1 MPISTDGC
9 LVVLQE
15 MGISSEIRDI
25 VKIARSRVGKSSYR
39 RGADPNL
46 WPGVLDCSALT
57 KWSYGQ
63 LGIWLPRYSVDQRDF
78 GLRTDNIS
86 NMAPGDLIF
95 KSGFR
100 NYYWDNR
107 ADGVGH
113 VGLISSSNSV
123 IHAANSKVGIIE
135 SYIDDFTDGNDF
147 RGVTRIAEN
156 LGKLFTLTL
165 PNGIYLETS
174 MEVRWKILQTLQ

>member
-1 MPISTDGC
+1 
-9 LVVLQE
+9 
-15 MGISSEIRDI
+15 MGISCEIRDI
-25 VKIARSRVGKSSYR
+25 VGIARTRVGRSVYR
-39 RGADPNL
+39 RGAGLTD
-46 WPGVLDCSALT
+46 WPEVLDCSALT

-78 GLRTDNIS
+78 GLRSANIS
-86 NMAPGDLIF
+86 SMAPGDLIF

-100 NYYWDNR
+100 NYYWDNQ

-113 VGLISSSNSV
+113 VGLVSTSNSV

-135 SYIDDFTDGNDF
+135 SYIDDFTNLNDF
-147 RGVTRIAEN
+147 RGVTRIVGN

-165 PNGIYLETS
+165 PKGIFLETS
-174 MEVRWKILQTLQ
+174 TDVRWKILQTLK